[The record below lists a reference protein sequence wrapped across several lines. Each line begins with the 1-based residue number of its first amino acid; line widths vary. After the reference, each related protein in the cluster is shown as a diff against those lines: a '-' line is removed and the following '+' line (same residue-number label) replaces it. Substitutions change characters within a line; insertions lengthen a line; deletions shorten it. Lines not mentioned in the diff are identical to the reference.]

1 MADMLLKPYE
11 LSVWEEELDESGER
25 YKENKIAVIASSTL
39 DAPEAA
45 HSLVL
50 HKNVNG
56 ETTLTFSIQYR
67 YFDPMSEEMVVNPFA
82 QYLVNERKV
91 KLKYDDQWYDF
102 IIRNHVETT
111 DGMTWNITAEDA
123 FVLELSKNGYSVEL
137 NTDLNNNLGTAAEL
151 AEEVLKGTEW
161 QVDSERLIQTIEEPL
176 WTVTVPQPEEGES
189 PITFSAIKLV
199 QGKDSA
205 GKNTIIETPVTF
217 SSGATLYVFYSYI
230 ASREEKYLQFI
241 AADDESDFTYD
252 DNGVITA
259 PNYRI
264 MEDVTYEEAE
274 GNPGIAA
281 FIKLNG
287 ATIMEIGPIYTEHH
301 GYRLVYNQLMKYDP
315 VTTQMVDLY
324 HVDYDDGE
332 RQEIYHYNNYD
343 YTTSNVVTSYITN
356 GEDFNIFENGSLQG
370 WEGGLTSGSDLIPL
384 TLTTFP
390 KIDKT
395 IPLANLEYPAQ
406 IRGYLET
413 KLDGVLTEASGEDA
427 DDTPGT
433 FYQNVIFN
441 SGFEDSASS
450 IGYVGRGQEFV
461 LRLRYGYSSSQ
472 ATQQAD
478 IEPAEATSGLR
489 AVVAKY
495 KTVKY
500 RKGSDIYLLKS
511 FSPDDVI
518 IRFDGSFTE
527 QNSYITAGGFKV
539 DGGVTDYSTYLIDG
553 VLQTPSTKYCY
564 VDKAIDNK
572 TFIWN
577 PDEGEYEELLNDSN
591 FLNYYYTVGTAVK
604 PISNKEMTDPLT
616 HIGIFFYLEN
626 QGSEQAPSNPLVG
639 DYLYFEDMQL
649 TQCIRDSEGR
659 VVTIGNI
666 PTAAVSV
673 TDCFYLKPKED
684 ADPSDLEICG
694 SKEELARNLGI
705 SADLIQPTYNTNSEK
720 ILTVEESHSNCF
732 NILQTIAETFECWV
746 HLRVEHDEQ
755 GKLILEDNKPQK
767 YVVFDEFAGKEN
779 FAGFRYG
786 INLQSI
792 ERTID
797 SAEVVTKLIVEPIQN
812 EYVDNGIVTI
822 QDAKSNP
829 TGESYLLNLDYFCK
843 QGLIKNPSDC
853 QSDLSDFYAQMKA
866 YNIVLKEFEQ
876 KRINLEASMLA
887 LNSNRNVYSGLV
899 DEAQED
905 RNKSLAS
912 FEETTGMSYSDYVEK
927 WDTIDQEA
935 DASAQDKIVSFLKVD
950 SIVELVSSIYQDSVI
965 LNTYGGL
972 LSNIN
977 EEYKQLR
984 LECYGTEDYSFIV
997 SRSTTD
1003 IEGNPVVNVA
1013 INLSDY
1019 VEPFKGS
1026 FYDSNNTLQSSF
1038 ESSLNSKNFETNSEK
1053 TGDVPCTTIKITEI
1067 PPNYQ
1072 IKYGDTTIVP
1082 TVQSPLVIDVTDNTL
1097 KNYKLVP
1104 LVEQQGC
1111 VDRINEILELK
1122 KDLETEFYAKYS
1134 RFIQEG
1140 QWSSQ
1145 DYVDPDLYYLD
1156 ALQVSRDY
1164 AEPKVSYSINV
1175 VDVSEIEDLQNYI
1188 FEIGDKTY
1196 IEDTEFFGWIEN
1208 NSGIKMPAKEE
1219 VIVTEAEWHLD
1230 NPVDNVITVQN
1241 YRTEFEDLFQRLN
1254 ATVQTVQYNE
1264 NSYAKTTSI
1273 LNMGGTINQELLLAS
1288 LNSIGGREYNLTS
1301 DGTVISD
1308 SEGILIRD
1316 LTNPRNLMRLS
1327 NGGLKISDDAGYT
1340 WRTAIDGYGINIG
1353 EVYTG
1358 VLSTKRVLI
1367 QDGNAP
1373 SFRWD
1378 SNGLSAYKKKEETDP
1393 EDAPDYD
1400 LKTYV
1405 RFDQYGLYGVKGVSH
1420 EDYVMTGIDD
1430 IEDKANFGITWH
1442 GFFIRSAHD
1451 DGRISITE
1459 DNDIQ
1464 VLQGEKGD
1472 EIERIKIGKL
1482 TNSSIGDN
1490 VYGIRIRN
1498 TQNQVTFETDS
1509 NGDVSITGTIN
1520 ATGGNFSGIVNVG
1533 PSTGN
1538 RIIINGTNAG
1548 NSPSISSANYV
1559 DGAGPGWLINKDG
1572 DAFFNNI
1579 TARGAIKTA
1588 VFEYA
1593 EIQAVGGVFLFR
1605 PSSTIRNAVVAPNGI
1620 DLTITVEKPALF
1632 KNGDWCK
1639 VSNYYTG
1646 TYGPDE
1652 IDPNTHQILQNNGLT
1667 HVYQISRT
1675 TGSNDITLIGAA
1687 TGMIG
1692 TGTGK
1697 VTEHVS
1703 DLIGGALVDMGNTAG
1718 NNNYGI
1724 GVNSSDNTVNLPAR
1738 AISLFKTSVHPN
1750 DSIKVTYDYQ
1760 AILGTLPQMN
1770 SGVDSTIYNQ
1780 MVGQQGI
1787 FTNNM
1792 YIGDDDEYV
1801 AFYTNSTTHQKELI
1815 VRAKQLLFE
1824 ASDGTHYTDVSTIEG
1839 GASGIVSTIYS
1850 TVGNE
1855 IDSDDEMG
1863 CLYVRTVQGETEY
1876 DPVPLDIGCG
1886 AAFPA
1891 TYTVDTRFIKLT
1903 IEDDGQP
1910 LPSQQRTAAMYKRNS
1925 ANNDWELV
1933 SSTCEYDWSFK
1944 NADGSTPTLVPY
1956 EDDQDKTKNQFIYI
1970 DDNLVSE
1977 KLIVNVEV
1985 ETPSTSNGSNT
1996 PVEP

>member
-1 MADMLLKPYE
+1 MAEMLLKPYE
-11 LSVWEEELDESGER
+11 LSVWEEELDRQQGN
-25 YKENKIAVIASSTL
+25 YKENKIAVIASNTL
-39 DAPEAA
+39 DIPEAA
-45 HSLVL
+45 HSLIL

-67 YFDPMSEEMVVNPFA
+67 YFDPVSEEMVVNPFA
-82 QYLVNERKV
+82 QYLVNERKI

-102 IIRNHVETT
+102 IIRNHVEST
-111 DGMTWNITAEDA
+111 DGMTWSITAEDA

-176 WTVTVPQPEEGES
+176 WTVETVES
-189 PITFSAIKLV
+189 FSATKLV
-199 QGKDSA
+199 QGKDSE
-205 GKNTIIETPVTF
+205 GKNTIIETPVTIP
-217 SSGATLYVFYSYI
+217 SGVTLYVFYSYI

-264 MEDVTYEEAE
+264 MEDVTYAEAP
-274 GNPGIAA
+274 GNPGLAA
-281 FIKLNG
+281 FIQLDG
-287 ATIMEIGPIYTEHH
+287 TTIMEIGPIYTEHH

-395 IPLANLEYPAQ
+395 IPLASLEYPAQ

-413 KLDGVLTEASGEDA
+413 KLDGILTEVSGEDA

-461 LRLRYGYSSSQ
+461 LRLRYGYSSNQ

-478 IEPAEATSGLR
+478 IEPAEVTSGLR

-539 DGGVTDYSTYLIDG
+539 DEGVTDYSTYLIDG
-553 VLQTPSTKYCY
+553 VPQTPSTKYCY

-577 PDEGEYEELLNDSN
+577 PDEGEYEELLNDSD
-591 FLNYYYTVGTAVK
+591 FLNYYYTIGTAVK
-604 PISNKEMTDPLT
+604 PVSNKEMTDPLT

-626 QGSEQAPSNPLVG
+626 SNLVG

-673 TDCFYLKPKED
+673 TDCFYLKPKEG

-732 NILQTIAETFECWV
+732 NILQAIAETFECWV

-755 GKLILEDNKPQK
+755 GRLILGEDNRPQK

-887 LNSNRNVYSGLV
+887 LNSNRNVYSGMV

-905 RNKSLAS
+905 RNKSLAN

-927 WDTIDQEA
+927 WGIIDQEA

-997 SRSTTD
+997 SRSTVD
-1003 IEGNPVVNVA
+1003 IEGNPVVSVT

-1019 VEPFKGS
+1019 IEPFKGG

-1038 ESSLNSKNFETNSEK
+1038 ESSLSLKNFETNSEK
-1053 TGDVPCTTIKITEI
+1053 TGDVPCTMIKITEI

-1082 TVQSPLVIDVTDNTL
+1082 TEQSPLVIDVTNNTL

-1111 VDRINEILELK
+1111 VDRINEILEIK

-1196 IEDTEFFGWIEN
+1196 IEDTEFFGWIE
-1208 NSGIKMPAKEE
+1208 SGPGIKMPAKEE

-1230 NPVDNVITVQN
+1230 NPVENVITVQN

-1264 NSYAKTTSI
+1264 NSYAKTSSI

-1378 SNGLSAYKKKEETDP
+1378 SNGLSAYKKKEETDS
-1393 EDAPDYD
+1393 EDVPDYD

-1520 ATGGNFSGIVNVG
+1520 ATGGNFSGVVNVG

-1605 PSSTIRNAVVAPNGI
+1605 PSSTIRNAVVAPNGT

-1632 KNGDWCK
+1632 KDGDWCK

-1667 HVYQISRT
+1667 HVYQVSRT
-1675 TGSNDITLIGAA
+1675 ISSNDITLVGAA

-1692 TGTGK
+1692 TGK
-1697 VTEHVS
+1697 VTENVS

-1738 AISLFKTSVHPN
+1738 AISLFKTSVHPS

-1801 AFYTNSTTHQKELI
+1801 AFYTDSTTDQKELRI
-1815 VRAKQLLFE
+1815 RAKQLLFE
-1824 ASDGTHYTDVSTIEG
+1824 TSDGDYKDVSKIEG
-1839 GASGIVSTIYS
+1839 GASGIMTTIYS
-1850 TVGNE
+1850 TIGNE

-1863 CLYVRTVQGETEY
+1863 CLYVRTVQGNTDY
-1876 DPVPLDIGCG
+1876 DPVPLDIECG
-1886 AAFPA
+1886 TAFPA
-1891 TYTVDTRFIKLT
+1891 TPTDGQKFIKLT
-1903 IEDDGQP
+1903 IESNGQP
-1910 LPSQQRTAAMYKRNS
+1910 LPSQQRTAAMYVYHASSNE
-1925 ANNDWELV
+1925 WERV
-1933 SSTCEYDWSFK
+1933 ISTCQYDWSFK

-1956 EDDQDKTKNQFIYI
+1956 EDQDKTKNQFIYI

-1985 ETPSTSNGSNT
+1985 ETPSTSNESDT
-1996 PVEP
+1996 PAEP

>member
-1 MADMLLKPYE
+1 MAEMLLKPYE
-11 LSVWEEELDESGER
+11 LSVWEEELDRQQGN
-25 YKENKIAVIASSTL
+25 YKENKIAVIASNTL
-39 DAPEAA
+39 DIPEAA
-45 HSLVL
+45 HSLIL

-67 YFDPMSEEMVVNPFA
+67 YFDPVSEEMVVNPFA
-82 QYLVNERKV
+82 QYLVNERKI

-102 IIRNHVETT
+102 IIRNHVEST
-111 DGMTWNITAEDA
+111 DGMTWSITAEDA

-176 WTVTVPQPEEGES
+176 WTVTVPQPEEGKP

-205 GKNTIIETPVTF
+205 GKNTIIETPATF

-241 AADDESDFTYD
+241 AADDESEFTYD

-264 MEDVTYEEAE
+264 MEDVTYAEAP
-274 GNPGIAA
+274 GNPGLAA
-281 FIKLNG
+281 FIQLDG
-287 ATIMEIGPIYTEHH
+287 TTIMEIGPIYTEHH

-395 IPLANLEYPAQ
+395 IPLASLEYPAQ

-472 ATQQAD
+472 ATKQAD

-500 RKGSDIYLLKS
+500 RKGSDVYLLKS

-518 IRFDGSFTE
+518 IRFDGSFTK

-553 VLQTPSTKYCY
+553 VPQTPSTKYCY

-577 PDEGEYEELLNDSN
+577 PDEGEYEELLSDSD
-591 FLNYYYTVGTAVK
+591 FLNYYYTIGTAVK

-626 QGSEQAPSNPLVG
+626 QGSAQAPSNPLIG

-779 FAGFRYG
+779 FAGFKYG

-797 SAEVVTKLIVEPIQN
+797 SAEVVTKLIVDPIQN

-887 LNSNRNVYSGLV
+887 LNSNRNVYSGMV

-905 RNKSLAS
+905 RNKSLAN

-927 WDTIDQEA
+927 WGTIDQEA

-950 SIVELVSSIYQDSVI
+950 SIVELVSSIYQDSVV

-997 SRSTTD
+997 SRSTVD
-1003 IEGNPVVNVA
+1003 IEGNPVVSVT

-1019 VEPFKGS
+1019 IEPFKGG

-1038 ESSLNSKNFETNSEK
+1038 ESSLSLKNFETNSEK

-1082 TVQSPLVIDVTDNTL
+1082 TEQSPLVIDVTNNTL

-1111 VDRINEILELK
+1111 VDRINEILEIK

-1196 IEDTEFFGWIEN
+1196 IEDTEFFGWIE
-1208 NSGIKMPAKEE
+1208 SGPGIKMPAKEE

-1230 NPVDNVITVQN
+1230 NPVENVITVQN

-1405 RFDQYGLYGVKGVSH
+1405 RFDQYGLYGVKGISH

-1482 TNSSIGDN
+1482 TNSPIGDN

-1520 ATGGNFSGIVNVG
+1520 ALGGNFSNEVTVG
-1533 PSTGN
+1533 KNTV
-1538 RIIINGTNAG
+1538 
-1548 NSPSISSANYV
+1548 NSPYISIDGVNALIKSSNYAS
-1559 DGAGPGWLINKDG
+1559 GAGPGWMINKDG
-1572 DAFFNNI
+1572 DAVFNNI

-1605 PSSTIRNAVVAPNGI
+1605 PSSTIRSARIGDPEQGESAN
-1620 DLTITVEKPALF
+1620 DLIVTVEKPALF
-1632 KNGDWCK
+1632 TDYDWCK
-1639 VSNYYTG
+1639 VSNYTTNG
-1646 TYGPDE
+1646 NEPTP
-1652 IDPNTHQILQNNGLT
+1652 TQIITNNGLT
-1667 HVYQISRT
+1667 HVYQIRHAA
-1675 TGSNDITLIGAA
+1675 GSNNITLVGAA
-1687 TGMIG
+1687 IGMVG
-1692 TGTGK
+1692 ENK
-1697 VTEHVS
+1697 VVRNAS
-1703 DLIGGALVDMGNTAG
+1703 DLIGGALVDMGSNTTG
-1718 NNNYGI
+1718 SNNYGI

-1738 AISLFKTSVHPN
+1738 AISLFETEVNTSATGDTPK
-1750 DSIKVTYDYQ
+1750 ITYKYTG
-1760 AILGTLPQMN
+1760 ILGTLPPMN
-1770 SGVDSTIYNQ
+1770 DGVDSNIYGD
-1780 MVGQQGI
+1780 MVNKQGI
-1787 FTNNM
+1787 YTNNM
-1792 YIGDDDEYV
+1792 YIGDEDEYV
-1801 AFYTNSTTHQKELI
+1801 AFYTNSTTNQKELRI
-1815 VRAKQLLFE
+1815 RAKQLLFE
-1824 ASDGTHYTDVSTIEG
+1824 TSGGGYKDVSKIEG
-1839 GASGIVSTIYS
+1839 GASGIMTTIYS
-1850 TVGNE
+1850 TIGNE

-1863 CLYVRTVQGETEY
+1863 CLYARTVQGNTDY
-1876 DPVPLDIGCG
+1876 DPVPLDIECG
-1886 AAFPA
+1886 AAFPTTPA
-1891 TYTVDTRFIKLT
+1891 DGQKFIKLT
-1903 IEDDGQP
+1903 IENNGQP
-1910 LPSQQRTAAMYKRNS
+1910 LPSQQRTAAMYVYHTSSNE
-1925 ANNDWELV
+1925 WERV
-1933 SSTCEYDWSFK
+1933 ISTCQYDWSFK

-1956 EDDQDKTKNQFIYI
+1956 EDQDKTKNQFIYI

-1985 ETPSTSNGSNT
+1985 ETPSTSNESDT